1 MSELWC
7 EQSLREVSLLNFL
20 RSFKYFR
27 RINELKS
34 SRRLLVSIKKLVS
47 SLISTYIA
55 QRLLLSAIDLAFRSF
70 FRTQTALTLAVAEG
84 KYEFEHRDL
93 HWGNLLIAPTEEKFS
108 EYRIAG
114 KTFKVLNHGV
124 KVTIIDYSLSRMV
137 YDGAVLY
144 DNLARD
150 DELFESQGDYQFDIY
165 RLMRARVE

>member
-1 MSELWC
+1 M
-7 EQSLREVSLLNFL
+7 
-20 RSFKYFR
+20 
-27 RINELKS
+27 
-34 SRRLLVSIKKLVS
+34 
-47 SLISTYIA
+47 
-55 QRLLLSAIDLAFRSF
+55 LLLSIIDLASIFSPF
-70 FRTQTALTLAVAEG
+70 VQTALTLAVAEG

-93 HWGNLLIAPTEEKFS
+93 HWGNLLIAATEDKFS

-114 KTFKVLNHGV
+114 KLFKVLNHGV

-150 DELFESQGDYQFDIY
+150 EELFESQGDYQFDIY